1 MEKFSFAADS
11 IDQDRIPQFLLSD
24 GNKMPCIGYGTFG
37 SDHVEPGVIAE
48 NAPAYENEKEIGVA
62 LKEVFETGLL
72 RREDLFIISKLPN
85 NRHNERDVLA
95 ACAET
100 LRDLQVDYLD
110 LYLIHWPFPNYHTP
124 GCDTHQ
130 RDPNPRPIY
139 EEESLM
145 VWRQME
151 KLVEM

>member
-1 MEKFSFAADS
+1 MINMEKFSFAADS

-48 NAPAYENEKEIGVA
+48 NVKVALSLGYRLLDCAPAYENEKEIGVA

-100 LRDLQVDYLD
+100 
-110 LYLIHWPFPNYHTP
+110 PP
-124 GCDTHQ
+124 
-130 RDPNPRPIY
+130 
-139 EEESLM
+139 
-145 VWRQME
+145 
-151 KLVEM
+151 

>member
-1 MEKFSFAADS
+1 MD
-11 IDQDRIPQFLLSD
+11 
-24 GNKMPCIGYGTFG
+24 
-37 SDHVEPGVIAE
+37 
-48 NAPAYENEKEIGVA
+48 EKEIGVA

-130 RDPNPRPIY
+130 RDPNARPFF
-139 EEESLM
+139 EEAC
-145 VWRQME
+145 RI
-151 KLVEM
+151 